1 MRIDDMKSN
10 GWLRV
15 MKVHRFRT
23 ENCAAK
29 MVICVRDNNSEER
42 NKS

>member
-1 MRIDDMKSN
+1 MRTGDMKSN

-23 ENCAAK
+23 ESRAK
-29 MVICVRDNNSEER
+29 KMLICTRDNNSEER
-42 NKS
+42 NKP

>member
-1 MRIDDMKSN
+1 MRMDDMKSN
-10 GWLRV
+10 GRLCV
-15 MKVHRFRT
+15 MKVHQFRT

-29 MVICVRDNNSEER
+29 MLICTRDNNSEER

>member
-1 MRIDDMKSN
+1 MRMDDMKSN

-15 MKVHRFRT
+15 MKVHRFRK
-23 ENCAAK
+23 EKRAAEMLICA
-29 MVICVRDNNSEER
+29 RDNNSEER